1 MNYTEDILVQQT
13 TANYLVQQDRLIVG
27 IRQEL
32 CENWV
37 KMAL

>member
-1 MNYTEDILVQQT
+1 MPYTEGTLVQQT

-32 CENWV
+32 CDIG
-37 KMAL
+37 